1 MKGLARGDTLEL
13 RIEKGVYR
21 GLGLARHE
29 GQVVFVPRAVPGDL
43 VRARIEKAR
52 AGYVEARLESLVERL
67 GRAQAFALPLRPAL
81 RRAAPTR
88 RSTTPA
94 RSG

>member
-1 MKGLARGDTLEL
+1 MRGLVPGDTLEL

-43 VRARIEKAR
+43 VRARIESAR
-52 AGYVEARLESLVERL
+52 PGYVEATLESLIE
-67 GRAQAFALPLRPAL
+67 
-81 RRAAPTR
+81 
-88 RSTTPA
+88 
-94 RSG
+94 RSGDRRTSPCPYVPRCGGCAYQEIAYAG